1 MQNQDEGLMTKKKIL
16 DPEPEQLLA
25 IRNLTEVVQLWQ
37 SLRLI
42 RTAKQKHSFGYR
54 DFLSG
59 PHMCIFLGNKFILR
73 TESMPQMMHIVRSAL
88 KMLFQ
93 KMPSSKLITNYCLVI
108 PCQSYFIPL

>member
-1 MQNQDEGLMTKKKIL
+1 MQNQDQGLMTKKKIL

-59 PHMCIFLGNKFILR
+59 PHMCIFLGKGLQHFHQSLR
-73 TESMPQMMHIVRSAL
+73 EDLSP
-88 KMLFQ
+88 K
-93 KMPSSKLITNYCLVI
+93 
-108 PCQSYFIPL
+108 